1 MFDSLISDKH
11 IKTNMKLALYIASQN
26 DICFSRKIGTVITDI
41 NSVILSVGING
52 PPRKTPHCD
61 SEDYIAEILWD
72 KLSDDNKSQLTAI
85 AKERNSTSDKEFD
98 NLACSIA
105 TFAPISRTFS
115 STAHAVGRLLDG
127 CKMCPRKML
136 GSKSGENSDWCS
148 CAHSEANSIT
158 NAKCSLE
165 GGFLFCSCENLS
177 CTYCTGLIINA
188 GIKEVHFVAGPEYH
202 AGCVKLY
209 MRAGIKVY
217 TYTLDWIN
225 EAHERKEALP
235 NFR

>member
-61 SEDYIAEILWD
+61 TEDYIAEILWD
-72 KLSDDNKSQLTAI
+72 KLSEDDKGKLKAI
-85 AKERNSTSDKEFD
+85 AKERTNTSEAQFE
-98 NLACSIA
+98 NLASNICKLGPA
-105 TFAPISRTFS
+105 FGDFS
-115 STAHAVGRLLDG
+115 PTAHTVGRLLDG

-148 CAHSEANSIT
+148 CSHSESNSII

-177 CTYCTGLIINA
+177 CMKCTGDIINA

-202 AGCVKLY
+202 SGCIKLY
-209 MRAGIKVY
+209 QRAGIKVY
-217 TYTLDWIN
+217 CYAMEWIN
-225 EAHERKEALP
+225 EAHEGKETVP